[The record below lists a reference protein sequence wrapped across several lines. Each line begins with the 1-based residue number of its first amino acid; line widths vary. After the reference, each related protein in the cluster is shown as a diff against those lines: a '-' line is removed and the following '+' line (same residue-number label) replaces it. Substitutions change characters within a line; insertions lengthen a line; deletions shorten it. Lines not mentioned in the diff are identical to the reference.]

1 MVVRA
6 LFAVV
11 AAAVVVA
18 LGAIQ
23 FTAATLLRGDAQPGS
38 LLRTL
43 PDGTTREALAGG
55 RAPTPA
61 LRLLLARVA
70 VAGAPPD
77 VAQRYV
83 EALPQGAERASLE
96 GTLAEAG
103 GDHAAATAAYL
114 AAGDWAGLER
124 EAQRIETRGDT
135 AGAVVLRRVVVARLA
150 RDPTEP
156 DALAE
161 AWWKL
166 GLAEQMDGYHHY
178 PIDSRR
184 PWVQRAMADYEHA
197 VTLAP
202 LSERYLIAAG
212 SQEIN
217 LADDAAARAYFERAR
232 DADPTSAQAWA
243 GLAEVALR
251 AHDTATARAD
261 LARARRLGPALPQVE
276 RLDEQL
282 GR

>member
-1 MVVRA
+1 M
-6 LFAVV
+6 
-11 AAAVVVA
+11 
-18 LGAIQ
+18 
-23 FTAATLLRGDAQPGS
+23 LLPRQ
-38 LLRTL
+38 
-43 PDGTTREALAGG
+43 
-55 RAPTPA
+55 
-61 LRLLLARVA
+61 
-70 VAGAPPD
+70 
-77 VAQRYV
+77 
-83 EALPQGAERASLE
+83 
-96 GTLAEAG
+96 
-103 GDHAAATAAYL
+103 
-114 AAGDWAGLER
+114 
-124 EAQRIETRGDT
+124 
-135 AGAVVLRRVVVARLA
+135 VVARLA

-184 PWVQRAMADYEHA
+184 PWVARAMGDYEHA
-197 VTLAP
+197 VALAP

-217 LADDAAARAYFERAR
+217 LPTTPPPKAYFERAR

-251 AHDTATARAD
+251 GGDLATARAD
-261 LARARRLGPALPQVE
+261 LARARRLGPALPLVE
-276 RLDEQL
+276 RLGEQL